1 MRFSTAPVLAASL
14 LVLSALSVAP
24 FTARADDGAV
34 TLTWTAPGDDSLTGT
49 ATAYDLRYFSL
60 PITVANFMTC
70 FRADSTP
77 RPLAPGR
84 EQSASVRGLSL
95 GAYYYFAIRTVDDA
109 GNWSA
114 MSNVV
119 HIQAGYSLA
128 VGNAPV
134 EIAFSPPF
142 PNPARGTAS
151 FTLALPIAADVEI
164 EAYDVSGRRVR
175 TLARGVRGAGR
186 ETLVW
191 DLNDDGGHALGSGL
205 YLVRARL
212 GPRTFIRRMTV
223 TR

>member
-1 MRFSTAPVLAASL
+1 LRFSFAPRLAASL
-14 LVLSALSVAP
+14 LVLGVLSAASFP
-24 FTARADDGAV
+24 ARAEYGAV

-49 ATAYDLRYFSL
+49 ATAYDLRFFPL
-60 PITVANFMTC
+60 PITAANFMTC

-77 RPLAPGR
+77 RPFSPGR
-84 EQSASVRGLSL
+84 VQSATVRGLNP

-119 HIQAGYSLA
+119 HIQSGYPLA
-128 VGNAPV
+128 VGDPPA
-134 EIAFSPPF
+134 ELAFSPPY

-151 FTLALPIAADVEI
+151 FTVALPTAAEVEI
-164 EAYDVSGRRVR
+164 DAYDVSGRRVR
-175 TLARGVRGAGR
+175 TLARGARGAGR

-191 DLNDDGGHALGSGL
+191 DLNDDLGHPLGSGL

-212 GPRTFIRRMTV
+212 GARTFIRRITV